1 MGSVKSALM
10 EDMDLLYGFYFAA
23 TGILMKYPIIEKSA
37 ILDSKIKEPRTDER
51 ELRKDIIT
59 VLIELMISETD
70 PKLKKSLT
78 FSVRDVVDHLVQGPE
93 YGDEPHDPIYW

>member
-23 TGILMKYPIIEKSA
+23 TGILTKYPTIEKSA

-70 PKLKKSLT
+70 PKLRKSLT

-93 YGDEPHDPIYW
+93 YGDEPDDRIY